1 MLAFDLI
8 AEQRIREAQE
18 RGEFDHLPCAGKPL
32 TLDDDPLVPEEMRAA
47 LRVLR
52 NAGCVPPEIEALREM
67 QALRQTVAE
76 AVDDDARAVAR
87 RRLEALAV
95 RLAESGRPGLAGAV
109 ARPYVGRVLLKLAGG
124 AS

>member
-1 MLAFDLI
+1 MLDFI

-32 TLDDDPLVPEEMRAA
+32 DLDDDLLVPEEMRAA

-52 NAGCVPPEIEALREM
+52 NAGHVPQEIETLRQM
-67 QALRQTVAE
+67 QALRQVIAE
-76 AVDDDARAVAR
+76 AVDDGARAGAI

-95 RLAESGRPGLAGAV
+95 TLAESGRPGLASIA
-109 ARPYVGRVLLKLAGG
+109 ARPYVSRMLQRLGG
-124 AS
+124 TSA